1 MNTEHFKICDFVI
14 FFNLF
19 FSQGP
24 AAPAE
29 MPGLRKPESPLK
41 EFDKVGFKTSG
52 RMHARYFQGI
62 LICSKMKIF
71 WKDNNLF
78 IQAELKE
85 RLTPTQ
91 YLVTQEHQTEKYA
104 KPN

>member
-1 MNTEHFKICDFVI
+1 MKISIRNAAKKQVMKALDMHSDMQANLSSQNKEFQKWNNNSVNTEHFKICDFVI

-41 EFDKVGFKTSG
+41 EFDKVGFRTSG
-52 RMHARYFQGI
+52 CLA
-62 LICSKMKIF
+62 C
-71 WKDNNLF
+71 
-78 IQAELKE
+78 
-85 RLTPTQ
+85 
-91 YLVTQEHQTEKYA
+91 
-104 KPN
+104 